1 MSNMIPIGFEGTH
14 HSHILAID
22 LMADSWNDERMQ
34 PNETHNRV
42 FDSLCARESANT
54 LDLKTERKLLERF
67 KQGDIHARD
76 ALIWANLK
84 SVRLIAH
91 GFKSDT
97 PDRSDMFS
105 EGLVGLLKSME
116 SFKLEYQFHFDSF
129 AHKCIFYS
137 IKNFLDFYGPGRIC
151 ISSMRALKPA
161 YLAFYNKYYQENHIP
176 PSDDQVAQA
185 LQRIN
190 TDNVDELK
198 RAFLRPVS
206 LDSLCDSLGYNF
218 VMEDLI
224 GDFSD
229 DLMGSISGDAS
240 DNIETILE
248 KESLRQYIEEALANL
263 DKREA
268 DVVRKYYGIGCD
280 EHCLAQISAK
290 YNMTSEG
297 IRQILLRSIRKLRG
311 LQGRP
316 IRKYFYN

>member
-1 MSNMIPIGFEGTH
+1 MSNMIPIGFEGNH

-22 LMADSWNDERMQ
+22 LMTDSWNDERRQ
-34 PNETHNRV
+34 PNERPNRV
-42 FDSLCARESANT
+42 FGSICARETDST
-54 LDLKTERKLLERF
+54 LDLKTEMNLLERF

-116 SFKLEYQFHFDSF
+116 SFKLEYQFRFESF
-129 AHKCIFYS
+129 ANKGIFYG
-137 IKNFLDFYGPGRIC
+137 IKNFLDLYGPARIC
-151 ISSMRALKPA
+151 ISSMRALRSA
-161 YLAFYNKYYQENHIP
+161 YLTFYNKYYQENHIP
-176 PSDDQVAQA
+176 PSDEQVAQA
-185 LQRIN
+185 LRIDAYN
-190 TDNVDELK
+190 AAELK
-198 RAFLRPVS
+198 KSFLTPVS
-206 LDSLCDSLGYNF
+206 LDSLCDSLGYHF

-224 GDFSD
+224 GDYSD
-229 DLMGSISGDAS
+229 DLMGSISGDAT

-248 KESLRQYIEEALANL
+248 KESLRQYVEEALANL

-268 DVVRKYYGIGCD
+268 DIVRKYYGIGCD

>member
-1 MSNMIPIGFEGTH
+1 MSNMIPIGFEGNH

-22 LMADSWNDERMQ
+22 LMTDSWNDERRQ
-34 PNETHNRV
+34 PNERPNRV
-42 FDSLCARESANT
+42 FGSICARAAAAHP
-54 LDLKTERKLLERF
+54 LKDKTEMNLLERF

-97 PDRSDMFS
+97 PDRSDIFS

-116 SFKLEYQFHFDSF
+116 SFKLEYQFRFESF
-129 AHKCIFYS
+129 ANKGIFYG
-137 IKNFLDFYGPGRIC
+137 IKNFLDLYGPARIC
-151 ISSMRALKPA
+151 ISSMRALRSA
-161 YLAFYNKYYQENHIP
+161 YLTFYNRYYQDNQIP
-176 PSDDQVAQA
+176 PSDEQVAQA
-185 LQRIN
+185 LRIDAYN
-190 TDNVDELK
+190 AAELK
-198 RAFLRPVS
+198 KSFLRPVS
-206 LDSLCDSLGYNF
+206 LDSLCDSLGYHF

-229 DLMGSISGDAS
+229 DLMGTISGDAT
-240 DNIETILE
+240 DNIEAILD
-248 KESLRQYIEEALANL
+248 KESLRQYVEEALANL

-297 IRQILLRSIRKLRG
+297 IRQILLRAIRKLRG